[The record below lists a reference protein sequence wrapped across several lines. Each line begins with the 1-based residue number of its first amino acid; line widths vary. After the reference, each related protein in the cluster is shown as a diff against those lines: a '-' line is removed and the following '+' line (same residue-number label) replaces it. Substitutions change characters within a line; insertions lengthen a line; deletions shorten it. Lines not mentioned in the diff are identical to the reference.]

1 MDQNRQVLT
10 LITAGCGGSAA
21 ARVFPKKLGRRVSE
35 RTAST
40 ARSELSKKKIF
51 FDCRSSRKF
60 FNMNNCH
67 AKDFQH
73 KNFPIYGTPHIGW
86 YILYIPP
93 LIGEFLGVYSE
104 GHRPEWYRCFN
115 NWREVIS
122 SNFWQHYSLSLACLA
137 APTGGK
143 VMHVYCVLQ
152 DVMHWEGRVSTS
164 SEPHDW

>member
-1 MDQNRQVLT
+1 MGGPQQLEFSQRSLVDVLVKERQVQQ
-10 LITAGCGGSAA
+10 GQNC
-21 ARVFPKKLGRRVSE
+21 PKKDFLRLPQF
-35 RTAST
+35 A
-40 ARSELSKKKIF
+40 
-51 FDCRSSRKF
+51 KF

-73 KNFPIYGTPHIGW
+73 ENFPIYGTPHIGW

>member
-1 MDQNRQVLT
+1 MGGPQQLEFSQRSLVDVLVKERQVQQ
-10 LITAGCGGSAA
+10 GQNC
-21 ARVFPKKLGRRVSE
+21 P
-35 RTAST
+35 
-40 ARSELSKKKIF
+40 KKKIF

-152 DVMHWEGRVSTS
+152 ASHRCQRLQSRPLVWSCDNDIYIISIRIF
-164 SEPHDW
+164 